1 MRTGR
6 RSGPTRSGKRRTRTG
21 PVTVRTKNGSEKEFP
36 DRGKIGLEM
45 LQVRVRNDGRG
56 GTVFF
61 SMTGTAWRGPVRF
74 FVSVNQAKEGRILN
88 AAVYAL
94 LHANYA
100 MSERSRKAAVRDLVR
115 FWERA
120 KAPHWNAALREA
132 KDAVLVGEVMLS

>member
-1 MRTGR
+1 MKAGR
-6 RSGPTRSGKRRTRTG
+6 RRGPTRSGKRRARNE
-21 PVTVRTKNGSEKEFP
+21 PATVRTRDGLEKEFP
-36 DRGKIGLEM
+36 DRGKIGLKM
-45 LQVRVRNDGRG
+45 LQARIHNDARG
-56 GTVFF
+56 GVVFF
-61 SMTGTAWRGPVRF
+61 SMAGPAWREPVRF

-94 LHANYA
+94 LHAHYA